1 LQFARPGR
9 VLTDHLVSWADA
21 EKMPR
26 ADASA
31 EKWQFPGR
39 ADSVK
44 MPLVDCES
52 SAAASLRSLLLLL
65 DAGNCWCEKRRAL
78 VEDLYSTRSPPTA
91 PR

>member
-9 VLTDHLVSWADA
+9 VLTDQLVSWADA
-21 EKMPR
+21 EKMPS

-52 SAAASLRSLLLLL
+52 AAASLRCLLLLIE
-65 DAGNCWCEKRRAL
+65 AGNC
-78 VEDLYSTRSPPTA
+78 
-91 PR
+91 